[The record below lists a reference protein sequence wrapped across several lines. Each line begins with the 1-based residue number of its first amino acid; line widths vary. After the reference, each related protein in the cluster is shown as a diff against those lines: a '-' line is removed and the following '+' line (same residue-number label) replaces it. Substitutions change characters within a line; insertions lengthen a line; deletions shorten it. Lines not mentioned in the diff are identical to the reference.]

1 PLMHVIA
8 GKAVC
13 FGEALKPEFKAY
25 GEQIVKNAQ
34 TLAKGLLDRGFDLV
48 SGGTDNHLMLADLR
62 PFSITGKKLQHDLD
76 EVYITVN
83 KNAIPND
90 PEKPFVTSGVRIGT
104 PAVTT
109 RGLVEEDMEVIA
121 ECIYLTAKDFEG
133 NADKVRAMV
142 NDICKKYPLYE

>member
-1 PLMHVIA
+1 MHVIA

-25 GEQIVKNAQ
+25 QTQIVNNAQ
-34 TLAKGLLDRGFDLV
+34 TLAKTLLDEGFDLV
-48 SGGTDNHLMLADLR
+48 SGGTDNHLMLVDLR
-62 PFSITGKKLQHDLD
+62 KFGITGKALEKQLD

-104 PAVTT
+104 PAVTS
-109 RGLVEEDMEVIA
+109 RGFKEDDMVEIGKL
-121 ECIYLTAKDFEG
+121 IKLTATEFDTK
-133 NADKVRAMV
+133 ADEIRERVTALV
-142 NDICKKYPLYE
+142 KKHPLYF